1 QESAKDPV
9 AFVQGL
15 LALRDKY
22 DRMAFEE
29 FINTDSRCASYLA
42 TYIDDLLKSGLR
54 GMAEDQAE
62 EMLDKVVVIF
72 RYLQD
77 KDVFQNF
84 YKTHLSKR
92 LLGGRSV
99 SDEVEKNMIAKLK
112 TECGYQ
118 FTSKLEGMFTDMK
131 ISK

>member
-1 QESAKDPV
+1 RLSV
-9 AFVQGL
+9 VQ
-15 LALRDKY
+15 
-22 DRMAFEE
+22 AFED

-62 EMLDKVVVIF
+62 AMLEKVIVIF

-77 KDVFQNF
+77 KDVFENF

-99 SDEVEKNMIAKLK
+99 SDEMEKNMIVKLK
-112 TECGYQ
+112 NECGYQ

-131 ISK
+131 IS